1 MFFSRGL
8 LLGFYILRSDWVYL
22 MGRWVSV
29 FIQESGRLVFVCIRD
44 VWYVHLLAL
53 VDVRA
58 DSY

>member
-1 MFFSRGL
+1 M
-8 LLGFYILRSDWVYL
+8 YL
-22 MGRWVSV
+22 TERWVSV
-29 FIQESGRLVFVCIRD
+29 FVQESRRIVFVCIRD

>member
-1 MFFSRGL
+1 M
-8 LLGFYILRSDWVYL
+8 YL
-22 MGRWVSV
+22 TERWVSV
-29 FIQESGRLVFVCIRD
+29 FVQESGRLVFVCIRD